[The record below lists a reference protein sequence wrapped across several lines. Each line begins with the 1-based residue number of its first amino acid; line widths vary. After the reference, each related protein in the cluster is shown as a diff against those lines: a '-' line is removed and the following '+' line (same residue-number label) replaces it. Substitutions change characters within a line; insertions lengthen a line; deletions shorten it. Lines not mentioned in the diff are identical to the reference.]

1 MQNIMYSHP
10 IKICGSLS
18 SLELRI
24 PLPRGLCSNT
34 DFENQDDCA
43 IRNIAKT
50 LHDKPTE
57 TVDTDIIKRNIL
69 PSLDPRT
76 QPDIDLRVIDMLL
89 WNLFSDVSTSI
100 VLSLQPWSNISGI
113 SNIDMMNQNV
123 RVQRYALIL
132 LLLTYINMYIKL
144 NLFLCFFVL
153 YVDQE

>member
-1 MQNIMYSHP
+1 MQNTIDGHP

-24 PLPRGLCSNT
+24 PLPRGLCSST
-34 DFENQDDCA
+34 DFKNQDDCA
-43 IRNIAKT
+43 IRNYAKS

-57 TVDTDIIKRNIL
+57 TVNTNQTILRNIL

-89 WNLFSDVSTSI
+89 KNLFSDVSTSI
-100 VLSLQPWSNISGI
+100 VLSLLPWSNISGL
-113 SNIDMMNQNV
+113 SNIDMMNQNA

-144 NLFLCFFVL
+144 NLFL
-153 YVDQE
+153 